1 MYVKQSVGGA
11 VENSQENTEPDT
23 VLRKIPDQEKR
34 EERYIRRKKGIWTL
48 SPKKEREML
57 QRCTDRN
64 SGRLPFLGIR
74 DYFLKKIIV
83 E

>member
-1 MYVKQSVGGA
+1 MYVEKSVGGA

-34 EERYIRRKKGIWTL
+34 EERYMNTF

-64 SGRLPFLGIR
+64 SGRLPSLGIR